1 MKKITIILL
10 TILSLTACNKTYR
23 EDDWQDTH
31 QIDLTD
37 LVQSYDLWYVDIE
50 RTEGPGNVSFM
61 SKAFTMSFMPNYEVY
76 ANNNIVGL
84 GISGNGYGISTG
96 TYQVFDRDHII
107 SINDDIDG
115 IYDFEVVQISQNEIK
130 LVSRSENVSYYLTG
144 YQKSDFDYD
153 ALFYDNITYFLQE
166 YEAWTKTFTNILSP
180 SEPFVNENHL
190 TFYVEGNDNVFESS
204 ESPVTIAPT
213 QIYWDYTGTY
223 EVLNA
228 RQNNRKELY
237 LYYDLDNSQET
248 FLLTIIDDQ
257 HIRLQNTLTDNV
269 YEFEGHGYIQYRPK
283 AQRLKSKF
291 SKKHIF
297 DYKKTQS

>member
-1 MKKITIILL
+1 MKKLTIILL
-10 TILSLTACNKTYR
+10 TVLSITACNRTYR
-23 EDDWQDTH
+23 EDDWQDTR

-50 RTEGPGNVSFM
+50 RTEGPGNISFM
-61 SKAFTMSFMPNYEVY
+61 SKAFTMSFMPNYEVF

-96 TYQVFDRDHII
+96 TYQVYDSEHII

-115 IYDFEVVQISQNEIK
+115 IYDFEVVQISRNEIK
-130 LVSRSENVSYYLTG
+130 LINRSENVSYYLTG
-144 YQKSDFDYD
+144 YQKADFDYD

-166 YEAWTKTFTNILSP
+166 YETWSKTFADIVSP

-204 ESPVTIAPT
+204 ESPVNIPIG
-213 QIYWDYTGTY
+213 QIFWDYTGSY
-223 EVLNA
+223 EVLNTY
-228 RQNNRKELY
+228 QNNHKDLI
-237 LYYDLDNSQET
+237 LYYDIDNSREK
-248 FLLTIIDDQ
+248 FLLTIVDDQ
-257 HIRLQNTLTDNV
+257 HIRLQNTVTDNI

-283 AQRLKSKF
+283 AKRLKSKL
-291 SKKHIF
+291 SNTHTF
-297 DYKKTQS
+297 DYKKIKS